1 MTLLVASVLAD
12 SLSEL
17 IGRAEAAWSR
27 GSEAVELR
35 IDTLDAEPEKL
46 AAYLRA
52 HPDRTWIGTCRRAAE
67 GG

>member
-27 GSEAVELR
+27 GAEAVELR
-35 IDTLDAEPEKL
+35 IDTLDDEPEKL
-46 AAYLRA
+46 AAYLRSWSGSA
-52 HPDRTWIGTCRRAAE
+52 LSR
-67 GG
+67 